1 MSNKAPQKPMQRPQT
16 AVNPERSSDPY
27 RKPEMTTE
35 FDLMKFLDTYKRGVD
50 FYNSYGLKKD
60 DKKAESNKP
69 NTKKMN
75 STTSFWDLNWT
86 KW

>member
-16 AVNPERSSDPY
+16 AVTSERSSDLF
-27 RKPEMTTE
+27 RKPETTTE
-35 FDLMKFLDTYKRGVD
+35 FDLMKFLDNYKRGVD

-60 DKKAESNKP
+60 EKKADVSNP

-75 STTSFWDLNWT
+75 STTSFWDLN
-86 KW
+86 